1 MPTIEDAY
9 STSLLAG
16 MDLSQKRYHAVK
28 LNSSAQL
35 VLSGAGENALGI
47 LQDNPASGRV
57 GKVMCEGRSPA
68 VYGASVTAGNSLTPD
83 ASGKLVPA
91 SGSNAIVAI
100 AAESGSADEIHSVYV
115 VSRAASGAIQ
125 KSVLAIPIKLAK
137 VVNGDILTNF
147 VPGFPGSI
155 VKAAFAVSDP
165 VVTAGKAAALNLEI
179 NAVNLTGG
187 VISLTSANCTPLGAV
202 VAGTAITANNVFSAT
217 DSISVEASGVTAFTE
232 GEGVLLLTLG

>member
-35 VLSGAGENALGI
+35 ALSGAGENALGI

-100 AAESGSADEIHSVYV
+100 AAESGLADEIHSVYV

-125 KSVLAIPIKLAK
+125 KSVWPYPSSWPRWSM
-137 VVNGDILTNF
+137 G
-147 VPGFPGSI
+147 
-155 VKAAFAVSDP
+155 
-165 VVTAGKAAALNLEI
+165 
-179 NAVNLTGG
+179 
-187 VISLTSANCTPLGAV
+187 TS
-202 VAGTAITANNVFSAT
+202 
-217 DSISVEASGVTAFTE
+217 
-232 GEGVLLLTLG
+232 